1 MGVQALLIL
10 LEMNQ
15 YTPSIR
21 LLTVCYNGQIYF
33 GRSKELLIPW
43 KLFPQ
48 KVLFSLCPSS
58 NQKKMSLFVC
68 VFVFKGMNQ
77 RNGTDVDAANAMK
90 VFTKLGYKV
99 KVYNDQSVEQ
109 MKQVLI
115 SGKFEVE
122 FKQHTKII
130 LKLQILTLFTWLI

>member
-1 MGVQALLIL
+1 
-10 LEMNQ
+10 
-15 YTPSIR
+15 
-21 LLTVCYNGQIYF
+21 
-33 GRSKELLIPW
+33 
-43 KLFPQ
+43 
-48 KVLFSLCPSS
+48 
-58 NQKKMSLFVC
+58 
-68 VFVFKGMNQ
+68 MNQ

-122 FKQHTKII
+122 FKQHTEII
-130 LKLQILTLFTWLI
+130 LKLQILTLFT